1 MNNSVKQA
9 LSNNG
14 QRKPVQSRIT
24 PIVRMGQPVVSKYTR
39 FAEKISDPSL
49 EMGYA
54 KGGDIVAGLT
64 SGLKGYLG
72 MRGAME
78 DMRNQQAYND
88 NLAQIAE
95 QERQDK
101 LAQQEVEN
109 QYKRDMLA
117 QQYNIAKMNN
127 EGANNRA
134 LQQHQWAL
142 EAENAKRQQ
151 AKDEQ
156 NLALRQKGIDP
167 DLYGNDPEYTAL
179 INDAIKQQALRDQVN
194 TASIE
199 LGKSGKVGMD
209 KVGESVATGKPL
221 TYGDNGWFANMI
233 GWNKFGIGKKQ
244 PQAQVLTPS
253 DVTRSYQANMQ
264 QNAMTAPE
272 QQQPNKMN
280 AEDLWNMAGR
290 K

>member
-101 LAQQEVEN
+101 LAQQAAE
-109 QYKRDMLA
+109 QDYKDRALA
-117 QQYNIAKMNN
+117 QDLQKAQMAIDATNA
-127 EGANNRA
+127 RA
-134 LQQHQWAL
+134 ELA
-142 EAENAKRQQ
+142 RQQ
-151 AKDEQ
+151 ALEDRKAQWEHDKEVY
-156 NLALRQKGIDP
+156 
-167 DLYGNDPEYTAL
+167 DLKRA
-179 INDAIKQQALRDQVN
+179 DAIADRDVQLQATLDAENRKRAYEEEQLPVKQLDPASQQQYFQMKQQGMQPEIIDN
-194 TASIE
+194 
-199 LGKSGKVGMD
+199 KVGW
-209 KVGESVATGKPL
+209 VGKIFGKPKYKISVSDAL
-221 TYGDNGWFANMI
+221 KKRSNYSAVEENIM
-233 GWNKFGIGKKQ
+233 NKGLK
-244 PQAQVLTPS
+244 
-253 DVTRSYQANMQ
+253 
-264 QNAMTAPE
+264 
-272 QQQPNKMN
+272 
-280 AEDLWNMAGR
+280 
-290 K
+290 